1 MEWLQAVFLGLIQ
14 GITEF
19 LPISSSG
26 HLILA
31 PYVFDWQ
38 DQGLIFDVAVNTG
51 TLMAVIIYF
60 RREIKDL
67 IIGFVCS
74 LQKGGLNNNPQGY
87 LAWAVGFATI
97 PVGIAGLLFKDHI
110 ETYLRH
116 PHVVGAASIFFAIFL
131 WLSDRNSSDT
141 KTINKLTWRDAVIIG
156 MGQVFALIPGASRAG
171 MTMTAALFLGY
182 NRESAAKF
190 SFLMAIPVGVL
201 AGGLEFL
208 ELINNKPSFAEWS
221 YVAVGFVVA
230 MISAMLVI
238 HWLLDWVKSRNMTVF
253 VVYRILL
260 GAIIFIVVS

>member
-14 GITEF
+14 GVTEF

-26 HLILA
+26 HLILM
-31 PYVFDWQ
+31 PYMFGWR

-60 RREIKDL
+60 RHEIKNL
-67 IIGFVCS
+67 ISGFSRS

-87 LAWAVGFATI
+87 LAWGVGIATI
-97 PVGIAGLLFKDHI
+97 PIGIAGLFLKDHV

-131 WLSDRNSSDT
+131 WFSDRNGSDK
-141 KTINKLTWRDAVIIG
+141 KTINDLTWRDAVIIG
-156 MGQVFALIPGASRAG
+156 CGQVFALIPGASRAG
-171 MTMTAALFLGY
+171 MTMTAALFLGF

-190 SFLMAIPVGVL
+190 SFLMAIPVGLL

-208 ELINNKPSFAEWS
+208 ELIKTQPTFEQWG

-230 MISAMLVI
+230 MVSAILVI

-260 GAIIFIVVS
+260 GVLIFMVVT